1 MMIAQ
6 LDILSRHSSDWHS
19 TDTISCTQSLAFT
32 MLSDPHSLL
41 PTAYRAAVEVV
52 KSPIMAEEASE
63 RAIYQLTLAMIEG
76 TPPDSPKAWL
86 KVVARRS
93 ACALL
98 RSEWARTKSMDLS
111 DVAEEQPSYAAP
123 ASQSSWIREC
133 LQTALTPRQRE
144 ALDAAMTCNTIRA
157 AARTCGMEPRDFR
170 RSLGSI
176 SRRAKALLDDPTLA
190 ELQLPGC
197 ETGLAV

>member
-76 TPPDSPKAWL
+76 TPPDVRGQPLDVRGQSPD
-86 KVVARRS
+86 ARG
-93 ACALL
+93 AAL
-98 RSEWARTKSMDLS
+98 AQYM
-111 DVAEEQPSYAAP
+111 
-123 ASQSSWIREC
+123 
-133 LQTALTPRQRE
+133 QTFV
-144 ALDAAMTCNTIRA
+144 I
-157 AARTCGMEPRDFR
+157 
-170 RSLGSI
+170 
-176 SRRAKALLDDPTLA
+176 
-190 ELQLPGC
+190 
-197 ETGLAV
+197 

>member
-1 MMIAQ
+1 
-6 LDILSRHSSDWHS
+6 
-19 TDTISCTQSLAFT
+19 
-32 MLSDPHSLL
+32 MLSDPYSLL

-63 RAIYQLTLAMIEG
+63 RAIYQLTLAILEG
-76 TPPDSPKAWL
+76 SPPQSPKAWL
-86 KVVARRS
+86 RVVARRS

-98 RSEWARTKSMDLS
+98 RSEWARTRSMDLS
-111 DVAEEQPSYAAP
+111 NVAEKQPAYAAP

-133 LQTALTPRQRE
+133 LQTALTPRQRD

-176 SRRAKALLDDPTLA
+176 SRRAKALLDDPTMA
-190 ELQLPGC
+190 EHQLPGC
-197 ETGLAV
+197 EPGMAV